1 LFLLSEEF
9 RPNWAR
15 LKGVFS
21 CDEVWSEL
29 LFDIEIMANGL
40 LDRCSKVEM
49 FWKPSLLFVERRFW
63 RE

>member
-1 LFLLSEEF
+1 
-9 RPNWAR
+9 
-15 LKGVFS
+15 
-21 CDEVWSEL
+21 L